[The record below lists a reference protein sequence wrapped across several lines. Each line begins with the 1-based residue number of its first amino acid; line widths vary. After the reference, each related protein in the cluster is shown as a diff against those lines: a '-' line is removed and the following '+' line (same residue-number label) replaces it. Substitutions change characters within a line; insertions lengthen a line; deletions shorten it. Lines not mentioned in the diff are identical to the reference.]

1 MSVSNLPSIL
11 IIEDNA
17 WMQEILMQYLSDKYT
32 VKLCSDGLDAFTQL
46 QSGYIPDMI
55 VSDLYVPRL
64 NGLEFLQQLK
74 TGSFFSSIPVIILSG
89 DDSAEARV
97 KCLEA
102 GADDYVV
109 KPFNPQEL
117 HLRIKAILR
126 RMGKSF

>member
-1 MSVSNLPSIL
+1 MSSSDLPGIL

-17 WMQEILMQYLSDKYT
+17 WMQEILTQYLSDKYV
-32 VKLCSDGLDAFTQL
+32 VKLCADGLDAFAQL
-46 QSGYIPDMI
+46 QSGYMPDII
-55 VSDLYVPRL
+55 VSDLNVPRL
-64 NGLEFLQQLK
+64 NGLEFIQQLK
-74 TGSFFSSIPVIILSG
+74 AGSFFSSIPVIILSG
-89 DDSAEARV
+89 DDSAEAKI